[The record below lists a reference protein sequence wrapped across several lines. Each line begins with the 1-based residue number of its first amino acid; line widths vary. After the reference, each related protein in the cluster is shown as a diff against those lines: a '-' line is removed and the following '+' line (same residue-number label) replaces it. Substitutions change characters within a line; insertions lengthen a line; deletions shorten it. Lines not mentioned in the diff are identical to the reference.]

1 MIPTLLVI
9 TFLMSFLFAGSEIGF
24 TSLNRM
30 LVDVWA
36 KNKRPGSRLTRWF
49 ITNPE
54 NFLSTT
60 LVGNNIAITTFT
72 TLAVIYFLEYGLSE
86 AETFIYS
93 SLLIILFSE
102 MLPKILFKQYHNYLF
117 PGTSLVLGVFFVL
130 FLPVVTIARLVA
142 QLLARLAGSPNPVE
156 MSIYH
161 RDSFKALFEAEF
173 DEQLLDEEAV
183 EIIRNV
189 VRLPETSAREV
200 LTPRVD
206 IVALAEEMP
215 LAEAIPLVE
224 QSGFSKFPVYRE
236 DIDHITGY
244 VAARDF
250 FKRPVKLRE
259 IVRPVEFFPEG
270 VSVQTMLKSFD
281 QHKLNLAVI
290 LDEYGSTAGIITH
303 EDLAEELFGDI
314 NDEHDPEVVWIRHLD
329 DARWLINT
337 RMELEDFFQVLE
349 RPEPEGN
356 RETVGGWIIDRHG
369 GIPAPGE
376 QLIIADLH
384 FQVVRATR
392 RRLGFVILEIPPS
405 VADAVKT
412 GMEKHKEDSIQET
425 GDER

>member
-30 LVDVWA
+30 LVDVWV
-36 KNKRPGSRLTRWF
+36 KNNRPGARLTRWF
-49 ITNPE
+49 IINPE
-54 NFLSTT
+54 NFLSTA

-72 TLAVIYFLEYGLSE
+72 TLAVIYFLQYGLSE
-86 AETFIYS
+86 AETYVYTS
-93 SLLIILFSE
+93 VAIILFSE
-102 MLPKILFKQYHNYLF
+102 ILPKILFKQYHNYLF
-117 PGTSLVLGVFFVL
+117 PGTSLLLGLFFIL
-130 FLPVVTIARLVA
+130 FLPVVVIARLVA
-142 QLLARLAGSPNPVE
+142 RFLSRLAGSPDPVE

-161 RDSFKALFEAEF
+161 RNSFKALFEAEF

-189 VRLPETSAREV
+189 VELPETTAREV

-206 IVALAEEMP
+206 IIALPEEMP

-224 QSGFSKFPVYRE
+224 QTGFSKFPVYLE

-244 VAARDF
+244 VATRDF
-250 FKRPVKLRE
+250 FRRPARLRE
-259 IVRPVEFFPEG
+259 IVRPVEFFPQG

-281 QHKLNLAVI
+281 QDSLNLAVI
-290 LDEYGSTAGIITH
+290 LDEHGGTAGIITH

-314 NDEHDPEVVWIRHLD
+314 NDEHDREVVWIRPLD
-329 DARWLINT
+329 NSRWLINT
-337 RMELEDFFQVLE
+337 RMELEDFFQALE

-356 RETVGGWIIDRHG
+356 TETVGGWIIDRHD
-369 GIPAPGE
+369 GIPSPGE
-376 QLIIADLH
+376 QLVIDDLH

-392 RRLGFVILEIPPS
+392 RRLGFVILDIPPS
-405 VADAVKT
+405 VVDAAGKGIEQHEEVN
-412 GMEKHKEDSIQET
+412 IQET
-425 GDER
+425 GDDI